1 VLAGLYRQLGWTDE
15 SRQALEQFK
24 RLDQES
30 AALEKKRRSASPGKP
45 KPPGL
50 ERE

>member
-1 VLAGLYRQLGWTDE
+1 VYRQLGWTDE
-15 SRQALEQFK
+15 SRKALEHFK

-30 AALEKKRRSASPGKP
+30 AALEKKRRSAATGKP
-45 KPPGL
+45 KPPGR

>member
-1 VLAGLYRQLGWTDE
+1 VYRQLGRTVE
-15 SRQALEQFK
+15 SRTALEQFK

-30 AALEKKRRSASPGKP
+30 AALEKKRRSATPGKP
-45 KPPGL
+45 KPPGQ

>member
-1 VLAGLYRQLGWTDE
+1 MGWTDD
-15 SRQALEQFK
+15 SRKALEEFK
-24 RLDQES
+24 RLERES
-30 AALEKKRRSASPGKP
+30 ADLEKKRRSVAPSKP